1 MVMAD
6 GHNGSASEGF
16 GRELGRVLADR
27 LCALAL
33 LSTSDCIDLQLGRG
47 NCAYPCKRSPF

>member
-27 LCALAL
+27 LYALAL